1 MNILYILLLFLII
14 SIVIVVN
21 LCNYKEHFNA
31 NERIVTDNREN
42 VENSL
47 MISNK
52 LLADLIDDIKRTN
65 QINGGVVGIDER
77 IAVVIDP
84 YINYYILKNKI
95 EPEEY
100 KSGIFVC
107 VSAIRMGADKCM
119 WNLTNKTVAYITMTD
134 YLFLQAFIKAYRQDV
149 KKIRI
154 VRIEMNSFN
163 IREKLFDYL
172 FTYVVI
178 GSNYMNFIKNQ
189 KYFIIKYF

>member
-95 EPEEY
+95 NCRFLNASSCEIYGNNKGKIKLNSPKKPISPY
-100 KSGIFVC
+100 GFAKLKSFEITF
-107 VSAIRMGADKCM
+107 
-119 WNLTNKTVAYITMTD
+119 NLLLI
-134 YLFLQAFIKAYRQDV
+134 
-149 KKIRI
+149 
-154 VRIEMNSFN
+154 
-163 IREKLFDYL
+163 
-172 FTYVVI
+172 
-178 GSNYMNFIKNQ
+178 
-189 KYFIIKYF
+189 